1 LLSSFHRK
9 ETISKS
15 SVAGADSVAFAA
27 LLRHYAHMHHTGAVK
42 MESLPVADKADVL
55 GRSALAAGECL
66 GLSHREVGEV
76 VGRNR
81 STIDRN
87 GIGPDTKSGQLALLL
102 IRIYR
107 SLYALMGGEEA
118 NMRHFMQTANR
129 GTGGVPGE
137 QVRDVQGLVR
147 VCEYLDAI
155 RGKG

>member
-1 LLSSFHRK
+1 
-9 ETISKS
+9 
-15 SVAGADSVAFAA
+15 
-27 LLRHYAHMHHTGAVK
+27 
-42 MESLPVADKADVL
+42 MESLLVAGKSDVL
-55 GRSALAAGECL
+55 GRSALAAGEYL
-66 GLSHREVGEV
+66 GLSHRDVGEV

-87 GIGPDTKSGQLALLL
+87 GIDPNTKPGQLALLL

-107 SLYALMGGEEA
+107 SLYALMGGEVA
-118 NMRHFMQTANR
+118 NMRHFMRTPNQ

-137 QVRDVQGLVR
+137 QIRDVQGLVR

>member
-1 LLSSFHRK
+1 
-9 ETISKS
+9 
-15 SVAGADSVAFAA
+15 
-27 LLRHYAHMHHTGAVK
+27 
-42 MESLPVADKADVL
+42 MESVPVADKADVL
-55 GRSALAAGECL
+55 GRSALAAGERL
-66 GLSHREVGEV
+66 GLNHREVGDV

-87 GIGPDTKSGQLALLL
+87 GIDPATKPGQLALLL

-118 NMRHFMQTANR
+118 NMKHFMQTANR
-129 GTGGVPGE
+129 GTGGVPAE
-137 QVRDVQGLVR
+137 QIRDVQGLVR